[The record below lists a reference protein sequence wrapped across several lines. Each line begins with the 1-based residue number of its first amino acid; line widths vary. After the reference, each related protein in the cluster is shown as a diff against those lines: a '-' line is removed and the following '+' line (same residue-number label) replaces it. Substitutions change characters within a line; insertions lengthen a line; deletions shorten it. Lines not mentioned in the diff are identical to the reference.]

1 MRFLLAA
8 CCLAPSAGLVPVSGA
23 PTRPATIMPPAV
35 TFALATLACKYE
47 LAREEHARRVRYVW
61 RERQIKEAKGDREAA
76 HEELDLG
83 RPVEGKGP
91 VGRRMVGEWRC
102 MDQGVMLHDLK
113 DLDNLAQRYRV
124 LLAASQVV
132 QRVVDECNE
141 LRARA
146 TTPDDHSAWQL
157 LVMRVGVAQEKIA
170 DLHEQFYE
178 LHGTDE
184 ELRACKEKRAGRP
197 RNDARA
203 RLASLYDPLTA
214 SNTDGRL
221 QIHSSLRLNDKT
233 DRAKL
238 GQDSTWL
245 SYKKGQRAP
254 ASIREPAH
262 PVLLPSP
269 IDGRTAMHDAA
280 FCGNLAVSSASQ
292 ARSYAVQMLAGEADE
307 KETPSKLA
315 RLREKIADLRRSDE
329 LMDRLHAEDLQKL
342 YDRELERQLVADWGR
357 AAKLPWWIR
366 WEVARVHMCA
376 TIGGTFGKFGGDKSN
391 L

>member
-1 MRFLLAA
+1 
-8 CCLAPSAGLVPVSGA
+8 
-23 PTRPATIMPPAV
+23 MPPAV
-35 TFALATLACKYE
+35 TFAFATLACKYE

-221 QIHSSLRLNDKT
+221 QIYSSLRLNDKT
-233 DRAKL
+233 ARAKV

-254 ASIREPAH
+254 GPLFENRH
-262 PVLLPSP
+262 TPVLLPSP

-280 FCGNLAVSSASQ
+280 FCGNLEM
-292 ARSYAVQMLAGEADE
+292 VQL
-307 KETPSKLA
+307 
-315 RLREKIADLRRSDE
+315 
-329 LMDRLHAEDLQKL
+329 LHAQGVSLIAPRDNDGYCPFRLAVL
-342 YDRELERQLVADWGR
+342 GGHLEVVKWMVTQECR
-357 AAKLPWWIR
+357 
-366 WEVARVHMCA
+366 
-376 TIGGTFGKFGGDKSN
+376 
-391 L
+391 